1 MGSPEGINGMLLL
14 LQENS
19 ITENGKNVKKREWR
33 VKQFQWD

>member
-19 ITENGKNVKKREWR
+19 ITENGKKCKKKGMEG
-33 VKQFQWD
+33 